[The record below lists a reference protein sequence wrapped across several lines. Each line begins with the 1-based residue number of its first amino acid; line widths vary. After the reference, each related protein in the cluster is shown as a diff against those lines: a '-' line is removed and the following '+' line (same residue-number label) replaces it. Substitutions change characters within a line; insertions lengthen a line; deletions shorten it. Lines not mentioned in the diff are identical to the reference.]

1 MIYQCMFR
9 CTSAQVAMTF
19 ESERLANQHRQ
30 CSRLGRRT
38 CRSRAAAVPSVQV
51 QRSSVGWSGFS
62 STALAFEQETPCV
75 CVCNA
80 PVSTRVV
87 PVNVSR
93 TGLRQ
98 RRALSCSRRYNRST
112 LFERNWRRSC
122 FPFQGRLWLWLV
134 AATVV
139 GSGGGV
145 LVVELRHV
153 ASVRRWHLPSAP
165 FLAKRSGNCSRPC
178 TVCVCCCSVM
188 PVQVNTSIEILA
200 PASVIWDIL
209 CDFERYPEWN
219 ALFSNIRGELALGA
233 TLTVE
238 LESGWRGRRFRSKLT
253 QLRTGNELT
262 WERKLVFGWVFRGRH
277 SFRIEPTTNGCLFT
291 HTASFS
297 GVTADVFP
305 SGRFRKRLLRD
316 FEAFNHGLKSRAEQ
330 MARTD
335 VPSPPAAE

>member
-1 MIYQCMFR
+1 VQIASRRCPQCPG
-9 CTSAQVAMTF
+9 AA
-19 ESERLANQHRQ
+19 LQ
-30 CSRLGRRT
+30 CALKRFQLDG
-38 CRSRAAAVPSVQV
+38 
-51 QRSSVGWSGFS
+51 SSVRTGD
-62 STALAFEQETPCV
+62 AVCV

-238 LESGWRGRRFRSKLT
+238 LDSGWRGRRFRSKLT